1 LGKKFPP
8 IHARNFFDTMSFRQN
23 EIASASALGQRL
35 SMGKLKTA
43 ATGSGYLGEVMVHK
57 ISRAIGV
64 VDSVV
69 EAQAGWPPQITLK
82 LEDGSLKK
90 GRLSDFREARPEEK
104 KKFSAQTEATP
115 PSGS

>member
-1 LGKKFPP
+1 LP
-8 IHARNFFDTMSFRQN
+8 IRARSFSETRSFLQN
-23 EIASASALGQRL
+23 EIASAPALGQRL
-35 SMGKLKTA
+35 SMGKQKTA
-43 ATGSGYLGEVMVHK
+43 ATGTGYLGEVMVHK

-90 GRLSDFREARPEEK
+90 GKLSDFREARPEEK
-104 KKFSAQTEATP
+104 KKFSGQAPATP
-115 PSGS
+115 PSDS